1 MVVDPLKPLDELAMA
16 SNDVL
21 RGRTFYFSHFDIA
34 KFFSSGRCG
43 MCGQMIGRSDTPE
56 VLTCGYVTP
65 ISVEYDGLPMSHFW
79 SWVCAACFE
88 RYGKA
93 MNWSK
98 TEGIPPD
105 LPREEVRAFRQ
116 AWNERVRIQRKRDSN
131 WHEQYPFAQTGW
143 SVQDVVGIARLH
155 GFQISDELG
164 RHLLEEHEGAIL
176 SAMDGAAVQAILGL
190 LRKEYAAEV
199 QFRTETEEGGKTTD

>member
-1 MVVDPLKPLDELAMA
+1 MVDPLTPLDELAMA

-34 KFFSSGRCG
+34 KFFNSERCS
-43 MCGQMIGRSDTPE
+43 MCGQMIGHPDTPE

-65 ISVEYDGLPMSHFW
+65 MSVEYVGLPTSYFW
-79 SWVCAACFE
+79 SWVCTSCFE
-88 RYGKA
+88 QYGKA

-105 LPREEVRAFRQ
+105 LPREEVRAFRR
-116 AWNERVRIQRKRDSN
+116 AWNERARQQRKRDSN

-143 SVQDVVGIARLH
+143 SVQDAVGIARLH
-155 GFQISDELG
+155 GFEISDELG
-164 RHLLEEHEGAIL
+164 RQLLEEHEGAIL
-176 SAMDGAAVQAILGL
+176 SAMDGAAVRAILGL
-190 LRKEYAAEV
+190 LRREYAVEIEARIEAEAD
-199 QFRTETEEGGKTTD
+199 GKGAV